1 MADNST
7 RIVIDAVD
15 KTKAAIDS
23 VKGNLTGLAGTAG
36 TLNGTLARLAPLL
49 GAATFTAF
57 IKNSI
62 DAADSLNDLSARTGA
77 AVEDLAGL
85 ELAAKLGDTSLE
97 ALGKGINRLSIFMAE
112 NSQRAKELGITAKDP
127 VAALVQLSEK
137 LTSIQD
143 LNTRNS
149 VANEILGKSY
159 QELLPLLLQGGAALQ
174 DQINRGKEL
183 NPITEEM
190 ARQAGM
196 FNDQLDELAIGS
208 KAFGLSIAKDLLP
221 SLNELIEDMAEAY
234 REGGLLQSFFV
245 GIGTLGKNALFGSDY
260 KREFQRATI
269 GIPAEIVRLQTQ
281 LQNDINK
288 SKPLSFVD
296 RKRIEIEMR
305 DLAKE
310 QNNLRR
316 KLKLDEPV
324 APPKATGGEDD
335 TSVKGSAGKDPIQT
349 LKEQIALQQAQNNLV
364 AQGVPLEDARTIAKL
379 KQQGISD
386 ELIVQQ
392 LNLNQITQQLA
403 DQEKARTDAKTKA
416 DKEALDSQKQM
427 QDAMKKGDE
436 ERAEY
441 QREIAERQQAGQKTL
456 DDALAAIQAESDELQ
471 FQITLQG
478 LSKKMQAEKISERN
492 VEIALQKTLNEL
504 QANGLYLSEEEIEA
518 LREKY
523 AQIEK
528 TKGKLSETNNT
539 AKDIGLTL
547 KSALEDAIVSGEKFS
562 DVLKG
567 LEQDLIRLLT
577 RRTVT
582 DPLMKGIDGLLEG
595 FDINAFIP
603 GIADFFAN
611 ANGNAFNQA
620 GVMPFAKGG
629 IVNRATPFMFANGGR
644 LGVMGEA
651 GPEAILPLRRGANGQ
666 LGVQSGGRDSMPIVN
681 VNIIGA
687 PSQPQ
692 VSDVRDD
699 GNGNM
704 SIDVIF
710 DAIKGS
716 LTKDIRSEGTFA
728 QTLQGQY
735 GLNRAA
741 GAR

>member
-15 KTKAAIDS
+15 KTKVAIDS
-23 VKGNLTGLAGTAG
+23 VKTNLSSITTVAG
-36 TLNGTLARLAPLL
+36 TLNSTLARLVPLI
-49 GAATFTAF
+49 GAASFTAF
-57 IKNSI
+57 VKSGI
-62 DAADSLNDLSARTGA
+62 DAADALNDLSARTGA
-77 AVEDLAGL
+77 AIEDLAGL

-97 ALGKGINRLSIFMAE
+97 ALGKGLNRLSIFMAD
-112 NSQRAKELGITAKDP
+112 NSKRAKELGITAQDP

-137 LTSIQD
+137 LSNIEN

-149 VANEILGKSY
+149 IANEILGKSY
-159 QELLPLLLQGGAALQ
+159 QELLPLLLQGGDALQ
-174 DQINRGKEL
+174 EQINRGKEL
-183 NPITEEM
+183 NPITAEM
-190 ARQAGM
+190 AKEAGF
-196 FNDQLDELAIGS
+196 FNDQLDELVLGS
-208 KAFGLSIAKDLLP
+208 KSLGISLAKDMLP
-221 SLNELIEDMAEAY
+221 SLNEVIRDMKKAY
-234 REGGLLQSFFV
+234 QESGLLKSAFV
-245 GIGTLGKNALFGSDY
+245 GITSSIRKFALGSEYQQQLN
-260 KREFQRATI
+260 RATV
-269 GIPAEIVRLQTQ
+269 GIPGLIVQLQTQ

-288 SKPLSFVD
+288 SKPLSLFD
-296 RKRIEIEMR
+296 RKKIEKEIV
-305 DLAKE
+305 DLANE
-310 QNNLRR
+310 QNKLRQ
-316 KLKLDEPV
+316 KLKIDEPIE
-324 APPKATGGEDD
+324 PPKPKRDDD
-335 TSVKGSAGKDPIQT
+335 TEVKGSSSKDPIQT
-349 LKEQIALQQAQNNLV
+349 LKEQIALQQAQNNLL

-392 LNLNQITQQLA
+392 LNLNQITKQFA
-403 DQEKARTDAKTKA
+403 DEEKARNDAQAKA
-416 DKEALDSQKQM
+416 DKDALDYQKQI
-427 QDAMKKGDE
+427 QDALKKGDE
-436 ERAEY
+436 ERAEFR
-441 QREIAERQQAGQKTL
+441 REQGERELAGQKTL
-456 DDALAAIQAESDELQ
+456 DDALAAIQAESDELE

-528 TKGKLSETNNT
+528 TRGKLSESNNT
-539 AKDIGLTL
+539 AKDIGLTF
-547 KSALEDAIVSGEKFS
+547 KSALEDAIATGKNFS

-582 DPLMKGIDGLLEG
+582 EPLMKGLDGLLEG

-611 ANGNAFNQA
+611 ANGNAFDRQ
-620 GVMPFAKGG
+620 GVIPFANGG

-651 GPEAILPLRRGANGQ
+651 GPEAILPLRRGANGK
-666 LGVQSGGRDSMPIVN
+666 LGVQSDGYGAMPIVN

-687 PSQPQ
+687 SSQPQ
-692 VSDVRDD
+692 VSQPTRD
-699 GNGNM
+699 GNGNL

-710 DAIKGS
+710 DAITGS
-716 LTKDIRSEGTFA
+716 LTKDIRSEGNFA
-728 QTLQGQY
+728 QVLQNQY

>member
-190 ARQAGM
+190 ARQAGI
-196 FNDQLDELAIGS
+196 FNDQLDELSLGS
-208 KAFGLSIAKDLLP
+208 KAFGLAIARDMLP
-221 SLNELIEDMAEAY
+221 SLNELIKDMAEAY
-234 REGGLLQSFFV
+234 REGGLLKSLL
-245 GIGTLGKNALFGSDY
+245 IGFKDISEFAIFGS
-260 KREFQRATI
+260 EGTQRAEKI
-269 GIPAEIVRLQTQ
+269 KELSRFIAFQSKQ
-281 LQNDINK
+281 LNEVSSESSKNVIDNINK
-288 SKPLSFVD
+288 K
-296 RKRIEIEMR
+296 IEQAKTEMR
-305 DLAKE
+305 
-310 QNNLRR
+310 NLI
-316 KLKLDEPV
+316 KLQSDAYDKNLPENT
-324 APPKATGGEDD
+324 PPIKEDD
-335 TSVKGSAGKDPIQT
+335 GTGVKGSAGKDPIQT

-416 DKEALDSQKQM
+416 DKEALDYQKQM

-441 QREIAERQQAGQKTL
+441 QREIGERQQAGQKTL
-456 DDALAAIQAESDELQ
+456 DDALAAIQAESDELE

-504 QANGLYLSEEEIEA
+504 QANGLYLSEEEIVA

-528 TKGKLSETNNT
+528 TKGKLSESNNT
-539 AKDIGLTL
+539 AKDIGLTF

-582 DPLMKGIDGLLEG
+582 EPLKDGIDGLLNK

-666 LGVQSGGRDSMPIVN
+666 LGVQSDGRASMPMIN

-687 PSQPQ
+687 PSQPK
-692 VSDVRDD
+692 VGDVKSD

-710 DAIKGS
+710 DAITS
-716 LTKDIRSEGTFA
+716 NLTKDIISEGSFA
-728 QTLQGQY
+728 QTMQQQY